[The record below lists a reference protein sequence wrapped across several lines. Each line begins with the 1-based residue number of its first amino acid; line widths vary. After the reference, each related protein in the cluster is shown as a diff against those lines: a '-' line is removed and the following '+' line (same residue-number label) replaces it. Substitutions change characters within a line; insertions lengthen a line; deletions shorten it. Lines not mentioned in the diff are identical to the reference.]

1 MREELQSSA
10 RSRRSLLRAIGGAAF
25 LGASA
30 SVLPLFGT
38 PSKKQTPESCP
49 STDRSGTEKEL
60 VVSNWQ
66 SYIDP
71 IDKPGSTLAVFE
83 KETGIT
89 VHYSDD
95 VTDNQAFFA
104 KVVNQ
109 LGSCQSVNRDLFVLT
124 DWAVSRMMN
133 LGWLQALDHANLPN
147 VDANLLPQLR
157 QAAFDPGRR
166 FSVPWQS
173 GFTGIAYNAALVPEV
188 GSYDQLLTRDDLSGR
203 VTLLT
208 EMRDTMGFMLRLV
221 GADPADFDERS
232 WAAAIERIAE
242 ARSRGQIRAFTGN
255 EYTRDLAA
263 GNIAACAA
271 WSGDVIQLQF
281 DNPDIKFVVPEE
293 GLYLFSDNA
302 VIPNRAFHKANAER
316 WINYYY
322 DPEVA
327 ARTAAYVN
335 YICPVA
341 GARAA
346 MERIA
351 PELVD
356 NPLIFPSDD
365 FLDKTFQFMP
375 LEETQ
380 AKRYERDFADAIG
393 G

>member
-1 MREELQSSA
+1 MHEEFQSSA
-10 RSRRSLLRAIGGAAF
+10 RSRRTLLKTIGGVAF
-25 LGASA
+25 LGVSA
-30 SVLPLFGT
+30 GVLPLFGT
-38 PSKKQTPESCP
+38 PSKKQTPRSCP
-49 STDRSGTEKEL
+49 STDRSASQKEL
-60 VVSNWQ
+60 IVSNWQ

-71 IDKPGSTLAVFE
+71 IDKPGSTLAEFE
-83 KETGIT
+83 RQTGIT

-109 LGSCQSVNRDLFVLT
+109 LGSCQSVKRDLFVLT
-124 DWAVSRMMN
+124 DWAVSRMMK
-133 LGWLQALDHANLPN
+133 LGWLQQLDHANLAN

-157 QAAFDPGRR
+157 RIAFDPGRKY
-166 FSVPWQS
+166 SVPWQS

-188 GSYDQLLTRDDLSGR
+188 GSFRDLLTRDDLRGR
-203 VTLLT
+203 ITLLT

-221 GADPADFDERS
+221 GADTLDFDERS
-232 WAAAIERIAE
+232 WAAAIELIAD
-242 ARSRGQIRAFTGN
+242 ARNRGQIRAFTGN

-271 WSGDVIQLQF
+271 WSGDVIQLRF

-293 GLYLFSDNA
+293 GLYMWSDNA
-302 VIPNRAFHKANAER
+302 VVPNRASHKANAER

-365 FLDKTFQFMP
+365 FLDKAFQFMP

-380 AKRYERDFADAIG
+380 AKLYERDFADAIG

>member
-1 MREELQSSA
+1 M
-10 RSRRSLLRAIGGAAF
+10 
-25 LGASA
+25 
-30 SVLPLFGT
+30 
-38 PSKKQTPESCP
+38 
-49 STDRSGTEKEL
+49 
-60 VVSNWQ
+60 
-66 SYIDP
+66 
-71 IDKPGSTLAVFE
+71 
-83 KETGIT
+83 
-89 VHYSDD
+89 
-95 VTDNQAFFA
+95 
-104 KVVNQ
+104 
-109 LGSCQSVNRDLFVLT
+109 
-124 DWAVSRMMN
+124 
-133 LGWLQALDHANLPN
+133 
-147 VDANLLPQLR
+147 
-157 QAAFDPGRR
+157 
-166 FSVPWQS
+166 PWQS

>member
-30 SVLPLFGT
+30 GVLPLFGT

-341 GARAA
+341 GARGA

>member
-71 IDKPGSTLAVFE
+71 IDRPGSTLAVFE

-89 VHYSDD
+89 VRYSDD